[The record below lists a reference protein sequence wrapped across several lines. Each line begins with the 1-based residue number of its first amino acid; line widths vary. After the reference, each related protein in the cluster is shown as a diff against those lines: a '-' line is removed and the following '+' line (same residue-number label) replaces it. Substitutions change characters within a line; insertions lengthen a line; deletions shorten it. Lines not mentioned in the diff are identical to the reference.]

1 MFYGKNH
8 TPLNFV
14 FTHNAKDFIVEEVP
28 LYESSLEG
36 EHLVLFIRKK
46 NISTFDLLDKLANFA
61 PKKDIGY
68 AGLKD
73 KNALAYQYISVPFKT
88 DLSLIEDENI
98 KILDSKRHNN
108 KLKIGHLKGNKFF
121 IRLKKVDSLNAKRLM
136 TELDLAQKSGFP
148 NYFGYQRFGNFNDN
162 YKLASSIKKPIKKQ
176 SKKEKFLISALQ
188 SFYFNKWLDTRLKL
202 SNLMD
207 TLDIASVLKLKF
219 QDFVDSELINPN
231 LLDKLA
237 FNKEDA
243 VCLELAQEFKI
254 PYKLLKHDIC
264 KHFPYGKYFEIE
276 DLKVEYE
283 RFITQNIA
291 PTGLLSGE
299 SSKNTKDALDPKI
312 CLSNAIESSF
322 AKPILALG
330 TRRYAWS
337 FVSELKYEYKEQLAH
352 FELSF
357 FLPSGSYATSFLEYV
372 KNGQL

>member
-8 TPLNFV
+8 APLSFV
-14 FTHNAKDFIVEEVP
+14 FSHTPKDFIVEEVP

-46 NISTFDLLDKLANFA
+46 NITTFDLLEKLANFA

-73 KNALAYQYISVPFKT
+73 KNALTYQYISVPFKT
-88 DLSLIEDENI
+88 DLSMIEDENI

-121 IRLKKVDSLNAKRLM
+121 IRLKKVDSLNAKRLED
-136 TELDLAQKSGFP
+136 ELKMALAFGFP

-162 YKLASSIKKPIKKQ
+162 YKLAASIKKPIKRQ

-188 SFYFNKWLDTRLKL
+188 SFYFNSWLDSRLKL
-202 SNLMD
+202 SSLID
-207 TLDIASVLKLKF
+207 TMDIASLLKLRFK
-219 QDFVDSELINPN
+219 DFMGSEDLDST
-231 LLDKLA
+231 LLERNV
-237 FNKEDA
+237 FGKEDTLT
-243 VCLELAQEFKI
+243 LELAQSHKI
-254 PYKLLKHDIC
+254 PYKLLKGDIC
-264 KHFPYGKYFEIE
+264 KHFPYGKYFDIE
-276 DLKVEYE
+276 DLKEEYV
-283 RFITQNIA
+283 RFESKDIA

-299 SSKNTKDALDPKI
+299 DSKKQSRNCLDEVS
-312 CLSNAIESSF
+312 LSKTIESSF
-322 AKPILALG
+322 TKPILALG

-337 FVSELKYEYKEQLAH
+337 FISDLKYEYKDTLAH

-357 FLPSGSYATSFLEYV
+357 FLPSGSYATSFLEYI
-372 KNGQL
+372 KNEKL